1 MQTIHKDNRD
11 KLIFAQLNINS
22 IRNKFDFLADIIKD
36 NFVILMI
43 SETKEDDSFLDGQ
56 FSLDDFGMPFW
67 LDWNRNGGVL
77 FFSLEMTF
85 LQKLLLHMTD
95 LLKEFM

>member
-43 SETKEDDSFLDGQ
+43 SETKEDDSFLDGK
-56 FSLDDFGMPFW
+56 FSLDNFGMPF
-67 LDWNRNGGVL
+67 
-77 FFSLEMTF
+77 
-85 LQKLLLHMTD
+85 
-95 LLKEFM
+95 

>member
-56 FSLDDFGMPFW
+56 FSLDNLGMPF
-67 LDWNRNGGVL
+67 
-77 FFSLEMTF
+77 
-85 LQKLLLHMTD
+85 
-95 LLKEFM
+95 

>member
-43 SETKEDDSFLDGQ
+43 SETKEDDSFQDGQ
-56 FSLDDFGMPFW
+56 FSLDDFGMPF
-67 LDWNRNGGVL
+67 
-77 FFSLEMTF
+77 
-85 LQKLLLHMTD
+85 
-95 LLKEFM
+95 

>member
-43 SETKEDDSFLDGQ
+43 SETKEEDSFLDGQ
-56 FSLDDFGMPFW
+56 FSLDDFGMPF
-67 LDWNRNGGVL
+67 
-77 FFSLEMTF
+77 
-85 LQKLLLHMTD
+85 
-95 LLKEFM
+95 